1 MKNGILAFLPL
12 LLAGLSSC
20 FQCGPGSAQPI
31 YQFGVEYNFK
41 QSIIRV
47 DHDTDEENF
56 IFYYTDKGSSSDY
69 NFYFTFT
76 FSTILDTLFN
86 SEEFEYVDGE
96 GNEIVF
102 DENGH
107 YYFNGDKVI
116 YISYKNANEEIK
128 SSIANEQFSISIGCG
143 TFVPSDVTE

>member
-1 MKNGILAFLPL
+1 MKNGILAVLPL

-31 YQFGVEYNFK
+31 YHFGIEYDFT
-41 QSIIRV
+41 QCLIRAE
-47 DHDTDEENF
+47 HEESEMRF
-56 IFYYTDKGSSSDY
+56 EFYYTHIDRTYDCS
-69 NFYFTFT
+69 FYFVFT
-76 FSTILDTLFN
+76 GEFLEHLYNDTEFSYTDEN
-86 SEEFEYVDGE
+86 

-116 YISYKNANEEIK
+116 YISYENANEEIK